1 MNVFCPKNYFMFY
14 QRYDTCNRN
23 GELNGFKTGSLLT
36 TKFSQCFASITGTFI
51 MILNI
56 CHGFNDKD

>member
-1 MNVFCPKNYFMFY
+1 MFY
-14 QRYDTCNRN
+14 LRYGTCYRN

-51 MILNI
+51 MTLNI